1 MLVFLIPPTVLMGG
15 GVEDCDGEIAKIRQ
29 SNLKPLTRTIH
40 KISAHKSQITLA
52 LLASNSK

>member
-1 MLVFLIPPTVLMGG
+1 MGG
-15 GVEDCDGEIAKIRQ
+15 GVEDYDGEIAKIRQ